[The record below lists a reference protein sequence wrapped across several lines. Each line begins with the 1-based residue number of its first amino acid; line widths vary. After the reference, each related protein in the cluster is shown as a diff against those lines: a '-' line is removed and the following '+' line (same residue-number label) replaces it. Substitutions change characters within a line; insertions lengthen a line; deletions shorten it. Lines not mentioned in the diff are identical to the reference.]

1 MRRETP
7 ARRPARTHRHV
18 LRAALLALLVVGVGV
33 FHIWSRTRVV
43 AAGYRLGALQAEHTK
58 LTSEHDRLRI
68 EVETLRA
75 PRALEEFART
85 KLGMAP
91 PDPGPVWA
99 AGPRP
104 ASAGVGRA
112 GTGGVDHRP
121 GPAEP
126 SLHRGSRR
134 AAAGSAA
141 GSGEKLALRGPLR
154 AGRVPASPGPS
165 GSPPSGWR

>member
-1 MRRETP
+1 MRRAP
-7 ARRPARTHRHV
+7 ARR
-18 LRAALLALLVVGVGV
+18 RAAARPRAAVRASTLPIATGAIAALLVVVLGV

-75 PRALEEFART
+75 PRALEEFARN

-91 PDPGPVWA
+91 PDSGPVWA
-99 AGPRP
+99 AGPRS
-104 ASAGVGRA
+104 ASAGA
-112 GTGGVDHRP
+112 GGAGVDGVDHRS

-126 SLHRGSRR
+126 SLSTKAGR
-134 AAAGSAA
+134 AAAGPAA
-141 GSGEKLALRGPLR
+141 DSERVALRGPLR
-154 AGRVPASPGPS
+154 AGRSMP
-165 GSPPSGWR
+165 RER

>member
-1 MRRETP
+1 MTGGIP
-7 ARRPARTHRHV
+7 ARRGARARGHV
-18 LRAALLALLVVGVGV
+18 LRAAFLALLVVAVGV

-43 AAGYRLGALQAEHTK
+43 AEGYRLGALQAEHTK

-104 ASAGVGRA
+104 ATAGVGRA
-112 GTGGVDHRP
+112 GVDGAGHHP

-126 SLHRGSRR
+126 SLGRGSGR
-134 AAAGSAA
+134 AAAGPAA

-154 AGRVPASPGPS
+154 AGRAPLPGGPAGSSSS
-165 GSPPSGWR
+165 GRR